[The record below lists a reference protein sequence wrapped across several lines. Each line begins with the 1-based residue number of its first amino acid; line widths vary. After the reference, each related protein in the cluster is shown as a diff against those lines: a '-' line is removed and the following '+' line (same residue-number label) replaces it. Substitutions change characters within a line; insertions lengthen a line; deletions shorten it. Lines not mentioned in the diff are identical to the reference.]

1 MGPRNWASRQELGDT
16 DLEKHASSPRLPA
29 RDGMEQ
35 EPYEFRIRWAK
46 PGSQGEATYGSF
58 RKHAF
63 LASQKIS
70 FARGP
75 ALRIARSLSNAA
87 GTREK
92 LLGQE
97 KKWATK
103 KTWWVR
109 HKAATSTTRNRSKF
123 WAAWKL
129 CACVLRCTSAR
140 PVRWACIISF
150 GKSSITRST
159 KQWPVMR
166 MRSTSPCMPTSP

>member
-1 MGPRNWASRQELGDT
+1 MGPGIWASRQKLRVA
-16 DLEKHASSPRLPA
+16 DLEKHESSPSLAA

-63 LASQKIS
+63 LASQKMN
-70 FARGP
+70 FKRGP
-75 ALRIARSLSNAA
+75 VLRITRSLSNAA
-87 GTREK
+87 GAREK

-103 KTWWVR
+103 KTWEAR
-109 HKAATSTTRNRSKF
+109 PRPPTSTTRNRSRS
-123 WAAWKL
+123 WAAWKPCP
-129 CACVLRCTSAR
+129 CARRGTSPR
-140 PVRWACIISF
+140 PGGWAGTTSF
-150 GKSSITRST
+150 GK
-159 KQWPVMR
+159 W
-166 MRSTSPCMPTSP
+166 SPTGVA